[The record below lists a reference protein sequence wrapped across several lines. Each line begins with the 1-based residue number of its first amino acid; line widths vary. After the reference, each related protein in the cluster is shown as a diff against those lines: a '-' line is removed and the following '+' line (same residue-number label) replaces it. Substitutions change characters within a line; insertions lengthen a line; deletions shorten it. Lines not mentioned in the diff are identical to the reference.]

1 MDSRTPHRILDVQVH
16 IPENA
21 KSASVYL
28 AERQMVVLPIVS
40 VSQESSPYDRSVS
53 MSLSS
58 LVISNEILSDDILF
72 MCVGY

>member
-1 MDSRTPHRILDVQVH
+1 
-16 IPENA
+16 
-21 KSASVYL
+21 
-28 AERQMVVLPIVS
+28 MVVLPIVS